1 MSAIRSLAGVTI
13 VVPDLDA
20 AIVAYRDWLGY
31 VAGPITTVGDALA
44 CRWGADA
51 ASMARMVA
59 LTPKSGED
67 RFVRLVEGQADPDYR
82 PLASLGWI
90 AAEIIVQ
97 DVDALAERLGV
108 KECPFEIIGAP
119 AVLDFDFTD
128 QIKAMQVV
136 GPGGEVLYLTE
147 VGEPIPGFDLPVA
160 NSFVGQ
166 LFIMVLAADDIAT
179 TAARYASPTHP
190 LGAIFD
196 ARVAIISAAY
206 GLPADHRHRLATVA
220 FEEASLIE
228 IDAAPPAARLR
239 GRSSIGLPSGIAL
252 VSFVANDA
260 GAPDTRQSGAVD
272 EWYELC
278 SGNNK

>member
-20 AIVAYRDWLGY
+20 AIAAYRDWLGY
-31 VAGPITTVGDALA
+31 VAGPITTFGDALA
-44 CRWGADA
+44 RRWRVDE

-59 LTPKSGED
+59 LTPESGEE
-67 RFVRLVEGQADPDYR
+67 RFIRLVEGKADPAYR
-82 PLASLGWI
+82 PLGSLGWI

-108 KECPFEIIGAP
+108 KECPFKIIGAP

-136 GPGGEVLYLTE
+136 GLGGEVLYLTE
-147 VGEPIPGFDLPVA
+147 VGEPIPGFNLPVA

-166 LFIMVLAADDIAT
+166 LFIVVLAANDIAKA
-179 TAARYASPTHP
+179 AARYTSPTHP
-190 LGAIFD
+190 LGPIFD
-196 ARVAIISAAY
+196 ARIKIVSVAH

-228 IDAAPPAARLR
+228 IDAALPSAEPR

-252 VSFVANDA
+252 VSFVANGP
-260 GAPDTRQSGAVD
+260 GAPEIRQSGEVD

-278 SGNNK
+278 SAPY

>member
-20 AIVAYRDWLGY
+20 AIAAYRDWLGY

-44 CRWGADA
+44 RRWGADA

-59 LTPKSGED
+59 LTPESGEK
-67 RFVRLVEGQADPDYR
+67 RFVRMVEGQADPAYR

-97 DVDALAERLGV
+97 DVDALAERLGME
-108 KECPFEIIGAP
+108 ECPFEIIGAP

-128 QIKAMQVV
+128 QIKAMQIL

-166 LFIMVLAADDIAT
+166 LFIVVLAADDLTT
-179 TAARYASPTHP
+179 TASSYASPNHP
-190 LGAIFD
+190 RGRIFD

-206 GLPADHRHRLATVA
+206 GLPADYRHRLTTVA

-228 IDAAPPAARLR
+228 IDAAPPAASPR

-252 VSFVANDA
+252 VSFVAKGHCA
-260 GAPDTRQSGAVD
+260 SDTRQSGAVD
-272 EWYELC
+272 EWFELC
-278 SGNNK
+278 SDFA